1 MYLPDPLHPCSG
13 FYRIF
18 ADFTTCAIDRV
29 ALLAGR
35 GSHRYNVPDSR
46 AGHAAGHFLE
56 KQDVS
61 INIIPGHRMRNRP

>member
-56 KQDVS
+56 K
-61 INIIPGHRMRNRP
+61 